1 MSNVIWCF
9 GHARVTFTVDACK
22 DIYHG
27 EDSAVHVCL
36 MSYGVMDM
44 QELHLLSTRAKTYI
58 TVRIQRYMCV

>member
-1 MSNVIWCF
+1 MSNVIWCY

-36 MSYGVMDM
+36 MSYGVMDT
-44 QELHLLSTRAKTYI
+44 QELHLHAK
-58 TVRIQRYMCV
+58 RS